1 MINTTTANV
10 LKKTKS
16 SKVTWK
22 SSPPFSEVNYFALAE
37 VQRWRNL
44 GERQRQLASLKITT
58 TTIHNYISWHQFLT
72 FITLNRTS
80 WPRLSWPLK
89 NSCSGYVRAMSLRMS
104 FSHGDDIFSSSEY
117 WFFTGIS
124 VALPSSCH
132 TMARKWWGM
141 PFLMSSWG
149 AERGGDAE
157 GDQYLVLAQW
167 GPNISQRAGSSGSD
181 ERSQL

>member
-1 MINTTTANV
+1 MKVISTLFRTELFCLSWSSEMEEPWRMSTRAGKLKNTH
-10 LKKTKS
+10 LPS
-16 SKVTWK
+16 FC
-22 SSPPFSEVNYFALAE
+22 PPPGGVIL
-37 VQRWRNL
+37 
-44 GERQRQLASLKITT
+44 
-58 TTIHNYISWHQFLT
+58 TTIHKYISWHQFLT

-117 WFFTGIS
+117 WFFTGMS

-149 AERGGDAE
+149 AERGGAAE
-157 GDQYLVLAQW
+157 GDQYLVLVQW
-167 GPNISQRAGSSGSD
+167 SPDISQRAGSSGSD